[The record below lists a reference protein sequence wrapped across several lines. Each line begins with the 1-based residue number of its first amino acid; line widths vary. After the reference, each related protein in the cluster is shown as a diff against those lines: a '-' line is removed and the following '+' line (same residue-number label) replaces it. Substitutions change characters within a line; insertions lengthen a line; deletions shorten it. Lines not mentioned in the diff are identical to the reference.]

1 MTGAISWTQF
11 GTSALT
17 SFMAS
22 LVEFVE
28 ALTVVLAVGM
38 ARGWRFALLGA
49 GAALSVLLLLV
60 FIGGGALAGIDLP
73 LVQLIVG
80 ALVLLFGLRWLRK
93 AILRSA
99 GILPLHDEAAE
110 YAEQSA
116 LLRQN
121 PARAG
126 APWDAPAFA
135 AAFKIVM
142 LEGIEVV
149 FIVIAIGANGRL
161 LWPAAAGA
169 VAALTVVAA
178 LGLVLHRPLSKIPE
192 NTLKFAVGVMLT
204 AFGTYWVGEGL
215 RWHWPGGDWTI
226 PCLIG
231 GYLLLALALVAAIRR
246 R

>member
-1 MTGAISWTQF
+1 MTGAIPWTQL
-11 GTSALT
+11 GTTALT

-28 ALTVVLAVGM
+28 ALTVVLAVGT

-49 GAALSVLLLLV
+49 GAALAVLLLLV
-60 FIGGGALAGIDLP
+60 AIGGGALAGISLP
-73 LVQLIVG
+73 IAQLLIG
-80 ALVLLFGLRWLRK
+80 TLVLLFGLRWLRK

-99 GILPLHDEAAE
+99 GIIPLHDEAAE

-116 LLRQN
+116 LLRQS

-126 APWDAPAFA
+126 GRWDPLAFA

-149 FIVIAIGANGRL
+149 FIVVAIGANGRL

-169 VAALTVVAA
+169 IAALAVVTG
-178 LGLVLHRPLSKIPE
+178 LGLALHRPLARIPE
-192 NTLKFAVGVMLT
+192 NTLKFAVGVMLS

-215 RWHWPGGDWTI
+215 HWHWPGGDWTI
-226 PCLIG
+226 PCLIAA
-231 GYLLLALALVAAIRR
+231 YLLLALSLVAALRR